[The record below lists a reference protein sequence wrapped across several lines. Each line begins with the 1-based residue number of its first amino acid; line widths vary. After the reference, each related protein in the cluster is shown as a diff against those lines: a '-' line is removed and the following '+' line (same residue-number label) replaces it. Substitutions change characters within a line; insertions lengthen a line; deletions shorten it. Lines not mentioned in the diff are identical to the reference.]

1 MTWCK
6 RFRVASV
13 NQARVYIA
21 IQVSP
26 MRITVLLYPNRKSTN
41 PLLDEGSASNPAM
54 CSYTQLGAAISR
66 VQSDANHRCRS
77 HVEGGDRVG
86 VGYEADS
93 TVQRLVYAKENG
105 SAIALNFH
113 GVRDWILPAVV
124 LIVSCRESDIN
135 AYDRAYHKR
144 RHRASRH
151 MDSNRGKRILREK

>member
-1 MTWCK
+1 
-6 RFRVASV
+6 
-13 NQARVYIA
+13 
-21 IQVSP
+21 

-124 LIVSCRESDIN
+124 LTSCHVGKVILTLMIARITKGGIVHHDTWIPTEVRESSVKS
-135 AYDRAYHKR
+135 RAVPR
-144 RHRASRH
+144 PPP
-151 MDSNRGKRILREK
+151 